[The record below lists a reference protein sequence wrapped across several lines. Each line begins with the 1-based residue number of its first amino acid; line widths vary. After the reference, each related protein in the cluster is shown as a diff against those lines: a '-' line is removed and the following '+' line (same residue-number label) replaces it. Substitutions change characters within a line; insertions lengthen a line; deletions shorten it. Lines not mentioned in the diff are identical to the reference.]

1 MEKCE
6 RKKAKSGFFLKGCA
20 CTADSTACRIRPV
33 FARDKN
39 TGTA

>member
-6 RKKAKSGFFLKGCA
+6 RKKAKSDFFLKGCA
-20 CTADSTACRIRPV
+20 CTVDSAARRIRPV
-33 FARDKN
+33 SARDKN